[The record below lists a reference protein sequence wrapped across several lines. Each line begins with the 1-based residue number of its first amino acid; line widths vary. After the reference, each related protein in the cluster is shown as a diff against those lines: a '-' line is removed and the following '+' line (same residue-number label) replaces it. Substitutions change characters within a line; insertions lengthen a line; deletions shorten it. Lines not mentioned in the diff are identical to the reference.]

1 MTAKD
6 ILPATR
12 ARIGALRA
20 KLRHADLPEAALP
33 DALAFNPRQQ
43 RALII
48 AVIIALVVGFLLV
61 RDFFSV
67 VALALIAGVIF
78 YPMYRYFTRR
88 LKPGMSAMLVF
99 AVMLIMVIVPI
110 VVTLVITVGEVRHLA
125 ENLTR
130 FASGQSGG
138 PVTLAD
144 VGNQLLRL
152 VNNVLGVVTNGAYQ
166 ISLEQL
172 QDYLA
177 EAAAAV
183 ASFFL
188 SALTSSFTSIAAL
201 VTQFIIF
208 LYVFTSVLT
217 NADKLRETFRNL
229 NPLGDGVSS
238 LYLSRAGQMTRGVVA
253 GQFVIAA
260 CQGIA
265 EALILYI
272 AGIDY
277 FFFMA
282 FLLTFL
288 SIIPLGGGIVAI
300 PIGIIMLA
308 LGNIWQGVIILAGH
322 FVIITNIDNVLRPR
336 LVPKTVRMNS
346 ALMML
351 AVFGGLGLFGFLGI
365 AIGPIIM
372 ILVLT
377 TIQVYVPLAEAYK
390 TARAMQPVAA
400 AAKTSSKAGTRQ
412 KGTA

>member
-1 MTAKD
+1 MSAKD

-12 ARIGALRA
+12 ARIGTLRA
-20 KLRHADLPEAALP
+20 KLRHADTPEDALP

-48 AVIIALVVGFLLV
+48 AVIIALFVGFLLV
-61 RDFFSV
+61 RGFFTV

-78 YPMYRYFTRR
+78 YPMYTAFTRR
-88 LKPGMSAMLVF
+88 LKPGTSAMLVF
-99 AVMLIMVIVPI
+99 IIMLVLLIIPI
-110 VVTLVITVGEVRHLA
+110 VITLVITVGEVRHLI

-130 FASGQSGG
+130 FASSDSSS
-138 PVTLAD
+138 PVTLAEA
-144 VGNQLLRL
+144 GNQLLRL
-152 VNNVLGVVTNGAYQ
+152 VNNVLGTVTGGAYQ
-166 ISLEQL
+166 ITLEQL

-177 EAAAAV
+177 QAAAAL

-188 SALTSSFTSIAAL
+188 NALTSSFAGIAVL

-217 NADKLRETFRNL
+217 NADKLREAFRNL

-253 GQFVIAA
+253 GQFMIAA

-265 EALILYI
+265 EAAILYV

-300 PIGIIMLA
+300 PLGIIMLA
-308 LGNIWQGVIILAGH
+308 LGNIWQGVVILAGH

-365 AIGPIIM
+365 AIGPIVM

-377 TIQVYVPLAEAYK
+377 TIQVYVPLAQANK
-390 TARAMQPVAA
+390 AAQGVQPATA
-400 AAKTSSKAGTRQ
+400 TAGKQR
-412 KGTA
+412 KGTK